1 MKNNILSEIY
11 IILAAILWGMIG
23 ISVTSLSAMGLS
35 GMDVVLV
42 RSFTAFATL
51 ALYLAVTDRSAFSVK
66 CKQENPSSWV
76 LQSYDNTVVLLNN
89 GEVVEVFGNIS
100 LDTLPQ
106 EDLKHLENG
115 IAFLTKEEALIA
127 VEDYDG

>member
-1 MKNNILSEIY
+1 MDKILNKKAFGLGIILSIFLIA
-11 IILAAILWGMIG
+11 IIIASM
-23 ISVTSLSAMGLS
+23 
-35 GMDVVLV
+35 
-42 RSFTAFATL
+42 
-51 ALYLAVTDRSAFSVK
+51 FSIK
-66 CKQENPSSWV
+66 CKQENPNSWI

>member
-1 MKNNILSEIY
+1 MNKKAFALGVILSVFLVA
-11 IILAAILWGMIG
+11 III
-23 ISVTSLSAMGLS
+23 
-35 GMDVVLV
+35 
-42 RSFTAFATL
+42 AT
-51 ALYLAVTDRSAFSVK
+51 AFSVK